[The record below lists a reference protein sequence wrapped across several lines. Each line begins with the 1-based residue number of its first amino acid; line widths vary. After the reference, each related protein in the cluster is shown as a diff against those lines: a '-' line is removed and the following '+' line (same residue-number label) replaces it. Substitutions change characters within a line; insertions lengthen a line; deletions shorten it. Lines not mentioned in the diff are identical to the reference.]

1 MKGIGI
7 IPAQYVILALL
18 SDVLDHLERKNGFR
32 SDGFTMSV
40 YGAVTV
46 GLGGLVTGLLNML
59 LTFSWY
65 SNSGIPCDPQTMTEI
80 TNIAS
85 WTGQIVYRQYGGT
98 ESVLAFLYLGLD
110 MITFLLS
117 IILLWKMNVEKE

>member
-1 MKGIGI
+1 MM
-7 IPAQYVILALL
+7 ALFA
-18 SDVLDHLERKNGFR
+18 DVLDHLERKNGFR